1 MRPFRY
7 PFLLCVLAA
16 VASGCATR
24 ADLVKV
30 QKDQREVRALLA
42 DTQVAV
48 DSLRRKVEQIRS
60 QIDEANRAGGH
71 GARGGSRSTED
82 LEKRLAELEAR
93 LAAQGQTIPP
103 VGVPPGG
110 SPPAGVM
117 PGTPTTGE
125 APPVVASP
133 PPTPEPTK
141 PLTVSEAALARE
153 DAALQGTKVDE
164 EYRDGIRAVKAGQC
178 DQAEPKF
185 RAFIRKNPKSDL
197 ADNAQYWVGECY
209 YRQKN
214 YNKAIVE
221 LNDVLSKYPKGDKV
235 PSALWTLAAAFEDSG
250 DKLDARLVLQKLI
263 SDHPKSEEAEQG
275 RQKLRSLGD

>member
-1 MRPFRY
+1 MRPSRHLFRL
-7 PFLLCVLAA
+7 FVLAA

-60 QIDEANRAGGH
+60 QIDESNRAGGR
-71 GARGGSRSTED
+71 GARGGSRPTEE

-103 VGVPPGG
+103 VGV
-110 SPPAGVM
+110 M
-117 PGTPTTGE
+117 PGTPAVGE
-125 APPVVASP
+125 TPPVGASQA
-133 PPTPEPTK
+133 PTPEPTK

-209 YRQKN
+209 YRLKN